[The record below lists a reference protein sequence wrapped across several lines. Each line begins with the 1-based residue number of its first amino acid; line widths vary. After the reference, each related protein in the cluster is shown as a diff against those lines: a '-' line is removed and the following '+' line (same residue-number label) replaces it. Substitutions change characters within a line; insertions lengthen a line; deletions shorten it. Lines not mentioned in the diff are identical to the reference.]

1 MKKLLLL
8 SILFLTV
15 GASAQYNLKFKV
27 NGLKDTTIFL
37 ARYLGDKLYYADTAE
52 SKNGL
57 VEFNNQFDEGVY
69 TLICP
74 GPKWF
79 EIILADKEIEM
90 ETSTSNFIT
99 NMKVKKSVNNKIFY
113 DYIKFINQ
121 KKNEAKDKNE
131 DKELMGRLDKEVKA
145 YKKKLVGEN
154 KDLLVGKLIN
164 MSIDPIIPE
173 NIIKND
179 TLRYKYYKA
188 HYWDNIDL
196 ADKRLLH

>member
-8 SILFLTV
+8 FILFSTI

-90 ETSTSNFIT
+90 ETSISNFIT

-113 DYIKFINQ
+113 DYIKFINE
-121 KKNEAKDKNE
+121 KKNEAKDKKD

-145 YKKKLVGEN
+145 YQKKLVVRE
-154 KDLLVGKLIN
+154 
-164 MSIDPIIPE
+164 
-173 NIIKND
+173 
-179 TLRYKYYKA
+179 
-188 HYWDNIDL
+188 
-196 ADKRLLH
+196 